1 MAGKSRRLV
10 TALVECRPDGE
21 YRPWGI
27 KWYDGK
33 VYPFSAV
40 LGHEA
45 RSWALG
51 DDRECE
57 SWRVK
62 MRDGTLREV
71 CFWRGSWYV
80 VHDPEHDREAE
91 GWMA

>member
-10 TALVECRPDGE
+10 TALVECRSDGG
-21 YRPWGI
+21 YQTWGI
-27 KWYDGK
+27 KWYDNR
-33 VYPFSAV
+33 VYPFAEV
-40 LGHEA
+40 MNHES

-57 SWRVK
+57 SWHVK
-62 MRDGTLREV
+62 MGGGTLREV
-71 CFWRGSWYV
+71 CLRDGSWYV
-80 VHDPEHDREAE
+80 VHDPDHDREIE